1 MLDFEAEM
9 LADFLGKMIKWE
21 PKDRASAREMLKH
34 PWLKMQPRY
43 ETKMSRNEV
52 KEFKRLHGYHVSP
65 SSSSDTE
72 SVKEDDN
79 EESKNPDNNKPK
91 LNESKNEDDWES
103 DEEGGDDEQSNDSL
117 HQNDNSEGD
126 DRDDKEKLTAAKK

>member
-9 LADFLGKMIKWE
+9 LADFFGKMIKWE

-43 ETKMSRNEV
+43 ETKMSRSEV

-79 EESKNPDNNKPK
+79 EESKNPDNKPK

-117 HQNDNSEGD
+117 H
-126 DRDDKEKLTAAKK
+126 